1 MTTAIHTA
9 DDLIRILRQDPEIL
23 EQVRRAIL
31 TDELLALPEKFSEMQ
46 KTQAEMQKTQ
56 AEMQKA
62 QAEMQKAQAEMQRTQ
77 AEMLK
82 TQAEMQRTQ
91 AEMLKTQDGI
101 LKTQAEILD
110 RLQRVEDRVGHLVG
124 AELERKVF
132 RILPVRLNRIYQLR
146 RPRILLR
153 QGDYTPDTQQ
163 FLNDVENA
171 LDSGTITERQY
182 ERILLTDLVVRAS
195 RKGGQGAVYFAVEA
209 SGTIARRDI
218 DRAVTSSETI
228 HDLYQTEAIPIVAG
242 YRIYQSDRIYAEE
255 NEVRTII
262 LEEEEL

>member
-31 TDELLALPEKFSEMQ
+31 TDELLALPEKFSEMS
-46 KTQAEMQKTQ
+46 KTQDGILK
-56 AEMQKA
+56 
-62 QAEMQKAQAEMQRTQ
+62 TQ

-82 TQAEMQRTQ
+82 TQN
-91 AEMLKTQDGI
+91 EMLKTQDGI
-101 LKTQAEILD
+101 LKTQAEMLKTQNEILD
-110 RLQRVEDRVGHLVG
+110 RLQRVEDRVGNLVG
-124 AELERKVF
+124 AELERKAF

-153 QGDYTPDTQQ
+153 HGDYTPDTQQ
-163 FLNDVENA
+163 FLDDVENA

-195 RKGGQGAVYFAVEA
+195 RKGGQGAIYFAVEA
-209 SGTIARRDI
+209 SSTIARRDI

-242 YRIYQSDRIYAEE
+242 YRIYQSNQVYAEE
-255 NEVRTII
+255 NKVRTII

>member
-1 MTTAIHTA
+1 MATAIHTA

-31 TDELLALPEKFSEMQ
+31 TDELLALPEKFSEMS
-46 KTQAEMQKTQ
+46 K
-56 AEMQKA
+56 
-62 QAEMQKAQAEMQRTQ
+62 
-77 AEMLK
+77 
-82 TQAEMQRTQ
+82 TQ
-91 AEMLKTQDGI
+91 AEMLKTQD
-101 LKTQAEILD
+101 EMLD

-132 RILPVRLNRIYQLR
+132 RIIPARLNRIYQLR
-146 RPRILLR
+146 RPRIVLR
-153 QGDYTPDTQQ
+153 QGDYTQQ
-163 FLNDVENA
+163 FLDDVENA
-171 LDSGTITERQY
+171 LDSGTITEQQY

-195 RKGGQGAVYFAVEA
+195 RKSGQGAIYFAIEA

-218 DRAVTSSETI
+218 DRAVTSSGTI
-228 HDLYQTEAIPIVAG
+228 HDLYQIEAIPVVAG
-242 YRIYQSDRIYAEE
+242 YRIYRADQIYAEE

>member
-31 TDELLALPEKFSEMQ
+31 TDELLELPEKVSEMS
-46 KTQAEMQKTQ
+46 KTQAEMLKSQAEMQKTQ
-56 AEMQKA
+56 AG
-62 QAEMQKAQAEMQRTQ
+62 
-77 AEMLK
+77 MLK
-82 TQAEMQRTQ
+82 TQ
-91 AEMLKTQDGI
+91 AEMLKTQDEI
-101 LKTQAEILD
+101 LKTQAEILG

-124 AELERKVF
+124 AELERKAF

-153 QGDYTPDTQQ
+153 QGDYTPHTQQ
-163 FLNDVENA
+163 FLDDVENA

-195 RKGGQGAVYFAVEA
+195 RKSDRGAVYFAVEA
-209 SGTIARRDI
+209 SSTIARRDI
-218 DRAVTSSETI
+218 DRAVASSETI

>member
-9 DDLIRILRQDPEIL
+9 DDLIRILRQNPEIL

-31 TDELLALPEKFSEMQ
+31 TDELLQLPEKFSEMS
-46 KTQAEMQKTQ
+46 KTQAD
-56 AEMQKA
+56 
-62 QAEMQKAQAEMQRTQ
+62 
-77 AEMLK
+77 MLK
-82 TQAEMQRTQ
+82 TQDGILKTQ
-91 AEMLKTQDGI
+91 ADMLKTQDGI
-101 LKTQAEILD
+101 LKTQAEMSKTQADMLKTQAEILKTQNDMLD

-146 RPRILLR
+146 RPRIVLR
-153 QGDYTPDTQQ
+153 QGDYTPHTQQ
-163 FLNDVENA
+163 FLDDVENA
-171 LDSGTITERQY
+171 LDSGTITEQQY

-195 RKGGQGAVYFAVEA
+195 RKGSQGAIYFAIEA

-218 DRAVTSSETI
+218 DRAVTSSRTI
-228 HDLYQTEAIPIVAG
+228 HDLYQIEAIPVVAG
-242 YRIYQSDRIYAEE
+242 YRIYRADRIYAEE
-255 NEVRTII
+255 NRVRTII